1 MPGAKI
7 PVLEIEKLWL
17 KEEGRGIYAHADGYA
32 FNIGTWS
39 SGNRQDNVSLPA
51 ASTMGWLKITWISGT
66 AGAGGMGFIPVFS
79 GNLIPGKG
87 L

>member
-17 KEEGRGIYAHADGYA
+17 KESGRGIYAHADGYA
-32 FNIGTWS
+32 FNTATWIS
-39 SGNRQDNVSLPA
+39 SNHADCDSLPA
-51 ASTMGWLKITWISGT
+51 ASTMGWLKVTWISGT
-66 AGAGGMGFIPVFS
+66 SGAGGMGFIPVFS

>member
-17 KEEGRGIYAHADGYA
+17 KEEGRGLYAHADGYA
-32 FNIGTWS
+32 FNTATWYS
-39 SGNRQDNVSLPA
+39 STSDTSLPA
-51 ASTMGWLKITWISGT
+51 ASTTAWLKVTWISGT
-66 AGAGGMGFIPVFS
+66 SGAGGMGFIPVFS
-79 GNLIPGKG
+79 GNMIPGKG